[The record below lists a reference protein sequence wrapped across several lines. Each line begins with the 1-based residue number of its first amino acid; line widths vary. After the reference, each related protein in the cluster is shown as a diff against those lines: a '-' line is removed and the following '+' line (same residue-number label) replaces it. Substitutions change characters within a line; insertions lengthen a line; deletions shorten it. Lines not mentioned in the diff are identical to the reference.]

1 MHANWTLFSLW
12 LVVVVVDA
20 ACFNQSIKSQGSIDV
35 TVDDLYVNTKV
46 GGDMGISSSTPTSPD
61 STATTPEVSGVVQ
74 EDLLYV
80 NTQVGGGGGGSTT
93 GGKLRKL
100 SVSGFLFCFTLLFLL
115 PPHFA
120 YNITYYLL
128 LFPLYLVFSS
138 CIQGVPKKVPH
149 EEMKSSTKFVSKTH
163 FCWLVLLVLH

>member
-1 MHANWTLFSLW
+1 MLIECYFLCDLLLLLMLHVRILQSI
-12 LVVVVVDA
+12 
-20 ACFNQSIKSQGSIDV
+20 NQSIKSQGSVDV

-46 GGDMGISSSTPTSPD
+46 GGDMSISSSTPTSPD

-80 NTQVGGGGGGSTT
+80 NTQVGGGFGGSTT

-100 SVSGFLFCFTLLFLL
+100 SVSGFLFCFTLLFLP

-120 YNITYYLL
+120 YNNL
-128 LFPLYLVFSS
+128 LFIALPSLFSIFIMYRACQKCAS
-138 CIQGVPKKVPH
+138 
-149 EEMKSSTKFVSKTH
+149 
-163 FCWLVLLVLH
+163 

>member
-1 MHANWTLFSLW
+1 MTCCCGC
-12 LVVVVVDA
+12 
-20 ACFNQSIKSQGSIDV
+20 ACTHPSINQSIKSQGSVDV

-46 GGDMGISSSTPTSPD
+46 GGDMSISSSTPTSPD

-80 NTQVGGGGGGSTT
+80 NTQVGGGFGGSTT

-100 SVSGFLFCFTLLFLL
+100 SVSGFLFCFTLLFL
-115 PPHFA
+115 PHPILRI
-120 YNITYYLL
+120 ITYYLL

-138 CIQGVPKKVPH
+138 CTGRAKNVPH
-149 EEMKSSTKFVSKTH
+149 EEIKSLKKCPQNLFQKYIFV
-163 FCWLVLLVLH
+163 C